1 MKNKVNKLMIIPIVN
16 VNKLTALIIVAN
28 REEFDEVEIYHYMKP
43 FIQRIE
49 QNIIN

>member
-1 MKNKVNKLMIIPIVN
+1 MIIPIN
-16 VNKLTALIIVAN
+16 NANKLTALIVVAN
-28 REEFDEVEIYHYMKP
+28 RKEFDEVEIYNYMKP